1 MNRITQLDPE
11 QATGKVSELFGG
23 VKRKLGAVPNLFR
36 VLGGALAGGSLD
48 AKVREQIAL
57 AVAESNLCGYCL
69 SAHSFLAGKVGLRA
83 DEIGDARRAMA
94 AAERTDAILKLARG
108 IVLKRGDITDADF
121 AKARQAGLTDGE
133 IVETVANV
141 ALNIFTNYVNHVAH
155 TVVDFPEVAP
165 GVEVGMARARRA

>member
-1 MNRITQLDPE
+1 MTMTKSEWRKARQPVLSFEHSGFLRHSSFVIRASSLLERQLMKD
-11 QATGKVSELFGG
+11 
-23 VKRKLGAVPNLFR
+23 
-36 VLGGALAGGSLD
+36 LD
-48 AKVREQIAL
+48 KKI
-57 AVAESNLCGYCL
+57 
-69 SAHSFLAGKVGLRA
+69 
-83 DEIGDARRAMA
+83 D
-94 AAERTDAILKLARG
+94 
-108 IVLKRGDITDADF
+108 IVRGDITDADF